1 MSAGK
6 PIDGQLLL
14 LMRQS
19 KHQYKYA
26 LRRVQKARNKIQNDN
41 FTDSILKGG
50 VNIYEEIR
58 KHRGKVKNCSS
69 TIDGEVGARNI
80 ADHFAGI
87 YSRLYNQNPMEEAV
101 TSIKNRLDM
110 KIKSQD
116 RVEVSRVTES
126 VIIKGLKLMKRNKC
140 DAIFDFQS
148 DCL

>member
-1 MSAGK
+1 M
-6 PIDGQLLL
+6 
-14 LMRQS
+14 
-19 KHQYKYA
+19 
-26 LRRVQKARNKIQNDN
+26 
-41 FTDSILKGG
+41 
-50 VNIYEEIR
+50 
-58 KHRGKVKNCSS
+58 KNCSS

-148 DCL
+148 DCLIDGPPEVAKHLTNMIRTFINLLKV